1 MDVVALL
8 IGNTPTRAATYG
20 SSDVIM
26 DTNEPPKSLDLLE
39 IPPNFHWD
47 AGKGFTPDFAKT
59 SRQRISDPLVPDKP
73 PSLDKLTNVVL
84 NLSEYGSMSNENKAR
99 YDFRW
104 ISDKKKRMLRDY
116 LLGQATRDF
125 FDYEYKTY
133 LPEVDRL
140 SRDSQHRAWNGYAWE
155 II

>member
-1 MDVVALL
+1 MALL

-47 AGKGFTPDFAKT
+47 AGRYDGDRRQAKAKN
-59 SRQRISDPLVPDKP
+59 RKRISDPLVPDRP
-73 PSLDKLTNVVL
+73 PSLDKLNNVVL
-84 NLSEYGSMSNENKAR
+84 NLSEYGLMNNENKAR

-104 ISDKKKRMLRDY
+104 ISDKKKRMLRDF
-116 LLGQATRDF
+116 LLGQTTRGF

-140 SRDSQHRAWNGYAWE
+140 SRDSQHRAWNGYTWE

>member
-1 MDVVALL
+1 
-8 IGNTPTRAATYG
+8 
-20 SSDVIM
+20 M

-47 AGKGFTPDFAKT
+47 AGRYDGDRRQAKPKN
-59 SRQRISDPLVPDKP
+59 RKRISDPLVPDRP
-73 PSLDKLTNVVL
+73 PSLDKLNNVVL
-84 NLSEYGSMSNENKAR
+84 NLSEYGSMSNENK
-99 YDFRW
+99 
-104 ISDKKKRMLRDY
+104 RMLRDF
-116 LLGQATRDF
+116 LLGQTTRGF

-140 SRDSQHRAWNGYAWE
+140 SRDSQHRAWNGYVWE